1 MSHFYFA
8 LTNPEAESLLKE
20 EVVQD
25 YPEVKLSYSRP
36 GFLTFK
42 AFQELS
48 FDPLFAR
55 VSGVSLGKFKK
66 NELDFTKAWVWAR
79 TPELVIPADLKAL
92 SDKSLFKVGEQVT
105 LIMMTGPEEFW
116 VGRYQLEK
124 THLQTPGEV
133 SSILVKDVPSR
144 AYYKIAEAFEAF
156 DLPFDHQ
163 ERVLELGSA
172 PGGASLFLLDQ
183 DMKVLGVD
191 PAEMDTIVLKN
202 INFKHLKKPFE
213 TITAENFTD
222 DVDWIVSD
230 VNLPPSVV
238 VREVLRMLTFLEPR
252 GLVLTLKINQEKQ
265 LQMLSKTVKDF
276 RAQGF
281 TKVGLKY
288 LPSHRQEIALV
299 ALRLD

>member
-20 EVVQD
+20 EVIQD

-42 AFQELS
+42 ALQEVS

-66 NELDFTKAWVWAR
+66 AELEFAKAWVWAR
-79 TPELVIPADLKAL
+79 TPELEIPADLKAL
-92 SDKSLFKVGEQVT
+92 SDRSLFKIGEQVT
-105 LIMMTGPEEFW
+105 LIMMTGAEEFW
-116 VGRYQLEK
+116 VGKYQLEK

-133 SSILVKDVPSR
+133 SSIIEKDVPSR
-144 AYYKIAEAFEAF
+144 AYYKMAEAYEAF
-156 DLPFDHQ
+156 DLPFDHE

-183 DMKVLGVD
+183 DLKVLGVD
-191 PAEMDTIVLKN
+191 PDEMDAGVLKH

-238 VREVLRMLTFLEPR
+238 VREVLRMLEFLEPR
-252 GLVLTLKINQEKQ
+252 GLILTLKINQEKQ
-265 LQMLSKTVKDF
+265 IHILTKIVNDF
-276 RAQGF
+276 RDQGF
-281 TKVGLKY
+281 DKVGLKY
-288 LPSHRQEIALV
+288 LPSHRQEIVLV
-299 ALRLD
+299 ALRLN